1 MNIVE
6 EIKNLIFSFI
16 SGNYDPADFSVDL
29 PHMIVDNYEDI
40 DVIDPKLAE
49 RLDDTFPD
57 ICSEYER
64 GDDPASM
71 REKVR
76 KEYEQIFR

>member
-1 MNIVE
+1 
-6 EIKNLIFSFI
+6 
-16 SGNYDPADFSVDL
+16 
-29 PHMIVDNYEDI
+29 MIVDNYEDI